1 MPYRLLFS
9 LLGTLFA
16 AAVTAAPFEW
26 KAETEGSRLKIT
38 ATVAP
43 KHYFYAG
50 TLEFQVSGADG
61 KTLAPA
67 KAPKPVNHDDEF
79 FGATQIYPAGK
90 HVWIFEGTPPFRA
103 AVSYQGCRSAG
114 DGEPAMCY
122 MPEDLTLAGG
132 TPSAETLLDRAVDA
146 PLELDKL
153 KTLRQT
159 TGTLSAEG
167 FLRFLD
173 LSGNGTAQ
181 EEESL
186 FHNAGIWWIILL
198 TLLGGLGLNLTPCVL
213 PMIPV
218 NLAIIGADGAGRGT
232 GFRRGLAYGAGMAAA
247 YGILG
252 LAVILAGARFG
263 SLNASSWFNFV
274 IAAIFLILALA
285 MFGVF
290 NVDLSGKFNVKPSR
304 IRGGKTVVAFVMGA
318 LAALLAGACVAP
330 VVIGV
335 LLFAAERYQ
344 AGNYFALALPFLL
357 GVGMALPWPLAG
369 AGFGVL
375 PKPGAF
381 MVTVK
386 TIFGVIILAAAC
398 YYGWTGYTLL
408 PGKFSP
414 EAEAARLTTG
424 IAEAR
429 SSNRS

>member
-186 FHNAGIWWIILL
+186 FHH
-198 TLLGGLGLNLTPCVL
+198 
-213 PMIPV
+213 
-218 NLAIIGADGAGRGT
+218 
-232 GFRRGLAYGAGMAAA
+232 
-247 YGILG
+247 
-252 LAVILAGARFG
+252 
-263 SLNASSWFNFV
+263 
-274 IAAIFLILALA
+274 IAEKQQPLALA
-285 MFGVF
+285 
-290 NVDLSGKFNVKPSR
+290 
-304 IRGGKTVVAFVMGA
+304 
-318 LAALLAGACVAP
+318 
-330 VVIGV
+330 
-335 LLFAAERYQ
+335 
-344 AGNYFALALPFLL
+344 
-357 GVGMALPWPLAG
+357 GVGH
-369 AGFGVL
+369 
-375 PKPGAF
+375 
-381 MVTVK
+381 
-386 TIFGVIILAAAC
+386 I
-398 YYGWTGYTLL
+398 
-408 PGKFSP
+408 GKLMRRDV
-414 EAEAARLTTG
+414 AWNRLRG
-424 IAEAR
+424 SYR
-429 SSNRS
+429 SK